1 MLGINDEIINDI
13 EYSDVGDNING
24 VRVNDTTQHNTTN
37 NTNDDILN
45 LQIRFN
51 TNLDD
56 IDDDDSKYNNEDNDE
71 TPIHLNMRR

>member
-1 MLGINDEIINDI
+1 ML
-13 EYSDVGDNING
+13 
-24 VRVNDTTQHNTTN
+24 TTRHDTTN

-56 IDDDDSKYNNEDNDE
+56 TDDDDSKYNNEDNDE